1 MLDLAQETYEWTE
14 SAPLIEGRFKF
25 QMHVIDSKIYAVGG
39 EGTFSS
45 HNNIE
50 VQLLMTSYKGTY
62 INDVRQVGKITI
74 KLTI

>member
-1 MLDLAQETYEWTE
+1 MVEIKTCYVLDLGQETYEWTE

-50 VQLLMTSYKGTY
+50 VLSEPSLMTSYKQ
-62 INDVRQVGKITI
+62 R
-74 KLTI
+74 